1 MNISERL
8 FNLRK
13 GRNLSQ
19 EELANIIGVSRQTI
33 SKWETGESTPDFDK
47 ILPICEFYGITSDEL
62 LSGKK
67 NIIEAKQEEKKNNYA
82 RNIAVAVG
90 LYIISVIFII
100 VFEEIFNQ
108 ETIGMALFFITI
120 AIATGL
126 MVYSSI
132 RYKDK
137 EKKAEVLHSE
147 NPIIKQ
153 VSSIISLIGVT
164 LYFIVSFLSEAWH
177 ITWIIFI
184 IMGLCNM
191 IAKLIF
197 SLKEES
203 GEKNE

>member
-137 EKKAEVLHSE
+137 EKKVEALHSE
-147 NPIIKQ
+147 NPIMKQ
-153 VSSIISLIGVT
+153 VCSIISLIGVT
-164 LYFIVSFLSEAWH
+164 SYFIVSFLSEAWH

-203 GEKNE
+203 SEKNE